1 VNVVRGHGVAGET
14 VPFGAYEGEVTGAGD
29 VGDDE
34 EGVELGLGAAIPDK
48 GVAGVGLCVGPGVA
62 GNCADRVVGSTA
74 AYGDLARGRRRREDG
89 EARVGRMEEV
99 VGRSK

>member
-1 VNVVRGHGVAGET
+1 VDVIRGHVVVGQME
-14 VPFGAYEGEVTGAGD
+14 PFGACEGEVPGAGD
-29 VGDDE
+29 AGDDE

-48 GVAGVGLCVGPGVA
+48 GVVGVGLCVGPGDA
-62 GNCADRVVGSTA
+62 GDC